1 MASPYLT
8 DFSAG
13 LANAHS
19 AATGPETSA
28 RSLSGVRPVSGPLG
42 ELNAEQQVVGHKPLS
57 KQKQI
62 HGPGSVPVPMPMP
75 MPMPMPLQP
84 SEQVRYLGH
93 WPELLADLALLGRV
107 WVETGQPGFRIAQ
120 RQRLGGLRVQG
131 MLGYL
136 DRPEYQLRVLL
147 DQCYALVSRDDQQG
161 LVIEDA
167 TQQPLVRVQLEAGTH
182 PLPLHLLLSSLGA
195 NGRRVVPASPQQDE
209 RQMAA
214 LERHAIHRLQRDC
227 QALEPESE
235 LEMKGPE
242 SGSFGPGLA
251 RSELTGSKVPGSGLV
266 LGLGSGLSGLSFR
279 DLAELSGRL
288 SLNPVPW
295 WRAAA
300 RGDEHAIAVDP
311 SLVPCALETLVDQV
325 HPLALSSGSTGW
337 VSRSIQQFYGH
348 AYIDGQLSLRGDDAR
363 LELDVRA
370 IDSAWVVGERIGEI
384 DRRSLRLY
392 DEEGRAMAI
401 IASASAS
408 AAAAAADRD
417 GCADEWSTG
426 VADTVEPR
434 SATCPPFRSQGYSRF
449 RRDEARLW
457 TTLMNALTS

>member
-19 AATGPETSA
+19 AATGTEMIAQPLA
-28 RSLSGVRPVSGPLG
+28 RTRPVYRPSGG
-42 ELNAEQQVVGHKPLS
+42 KSAGQQVVGQKPLS
-57 KQKQI
+57 RQKQV
-62 HGPGSVPVPMPMP
+62 HGLGQVPVS

-84 SEQVRYLGH
+84 SEQARYLGH
-93 WPELLADLALLGRV
+93 WPELLADLELLGRV
-107 WVETGQPGFRIAQ
+107 WVETEQPGLRIAQ

-131 MLGYL
+131 MLGHL

-147 DQCYALVSRDDQQG
+147 DQCSALVSQDDKQG

-167 TQQPLVRVQLEAGTH
+167 TQQPLVRIQLEAGTH
-182 PLPLHLLLSSLGA
+182 PLPLRLLLSSLGA
-195 NGRRVVPASPQQDE
+195 NGRRVVPAPPQQDE
-209 RQMAA
+209 QQMAV

-227 QALEPESE
+227 QTLEPESE
-235 LEMKGPE
+235 RETEGTE

-251 RSELTGSKVPGSGLV
+251 RSELTGSEVPGSGSGLV

-295 WRAAA
+295 RQAAA

-325 HPLALSSGSTGW
+325 HPLSLS
-337 VSRSIQQFYGH
+337 
-348 AYIDGQLSLRGDDAR
+348 
-363 LELDVRA
+363 
-370 IDSAWVVGERIGEI
+370 
-384 DRRSLRLY
+384 
-392 DEEGRAMAI
+392 
-401 IASASAS
+401 
-408 AAAAAADRD
+408 
-417 GCADEWSTG
+417 
-426 VADTVEPR
+426 
-434 SATCPPFRSQGYSRF
+434 
-449 RRDEARLW
+449 
-457 TTLMNALTS
+457 

>member
-13 LANAHS
+13 FANAHS
-19 AATGPETSA
+19 AATGTETSL
-28 RSLSGVRPVSGPLG
+28 RSSSGARPVSRPSCG
-42 ELNAEQQVVGHKPLS
+42 LNAEQQVVGQKPLS
-57 KQKQI
+57 RQKQV
-62 HGPGSVPVPMPMP
+62 HGLGQVPMPM
-75 MPMPMPLQP
+75 QP

-107 WVETGQPGFRIAQ
+107 WVETEQPGLRMAQ
-120 RQRLGGLRVQG
+120 RQRLSGLRVQG

-136 DRPEYQLRVLL
+136 NTREYQLRVLL
-147 DQCYALVSRDDQQG
+147 DQCHALVSQDEEQG

-167 TQQPLVRVQLEAGTH
+167 TQQSLVRVQLEAGTH
-182 PLPLHLLLSSLGA
+182 PMPLRLLLSSLGA
-195 NGRRVVPASPQQDE
+195 NGRRVVPAPPPQDE
-209 RQMAA
+209 RQIAA
-214 LERHAIHRLQRDC
+214 LEQHAIHRLQRDC
-227 QALEPESE
+227 QALEPERE
-235 LEMKGPE
+235 
-242 SGSFGPGLA
+242 PGA
-251 RSELTGSKVPGSGLV
+251 PGSGTSELRFAGSALTASEIPR
-266 LGLGSGLSGLSFR
+266 LGLPGLGFR

-295 WRAAA
+295 RQAAA
-300 RGDEHAIAVDP
+300 RGDERAIAVDP

-325 HPLALSSGSTGW
+325 HPLALSSGSNGW

-348 AYIDGQLSLRGDDAR
+348 AYFDGLLSLRGDQAR
-363 LELDVRA
+363 FELDVRA
-370 IDSAWVVGERIGEI
+370 IDSAWVVGERAGEI

-401 IASASAS
+401 IASAAE
-408 AAAAAADRD
+408 RD
-417 GCADEWSTG
+417 DCADEWSTG
-426 VADTVEPR
+426 VADMAEPR
-434 SATCPPFRSQGYSRF
+434 SVASQPLWSQGRTRF